1 MLDAIGIESHQRNHL
16 VDDGFTSM
24 KDIID
29 LLSNDVDGF
38 KKYLTNLNKT
48 FASSTNEDLRVCFSP
63 VEISRLAGVVYYYNH
78 AINTFHRLPDLLLID
93 IEIAS
98 KSSLH
103 YRELDKERDDDDS
116 LVEIPKLSGSSDWI
130 TFRDKFKMKLYKTIG
145 VRGINKAYGIYW
157 KLI

>member
-1 MLDAIGIESHQRNHL
+1 
-16 VDDGFTSM
+16 M
-24 KDIID
+24 KDIFD
-29 LLSNDVDGF
+29 LHSNDVDGF

-48 FASSTNEDLRVCFSP
+48 FASSTNEDLRNYFSP
-63 VEISRLAGVVYYYNH
+63 VDISRLVGVVYCYNH

-93 IEIAS
+93 VEIAT

-130 TFRDKFKMKLYKTIG
+130 TFRDKIQDEALQD
-145 VRGINKAYGIYW
+145 NW
-157 KLI
+157 SPWDSS